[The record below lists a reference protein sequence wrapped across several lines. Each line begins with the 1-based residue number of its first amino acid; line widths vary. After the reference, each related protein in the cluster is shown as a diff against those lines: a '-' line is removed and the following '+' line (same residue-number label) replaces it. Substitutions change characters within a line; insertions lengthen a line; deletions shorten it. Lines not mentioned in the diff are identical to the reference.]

1 MPYLSKT
8 ANKSLHLTNLSVTPF
23 AEQKPCQPAFSGELN
38 RYVSSSIKPWLG
50 KLFANQESRNIGK
63 TVSTR
68 LHGIGI
74 ANEAEL
80 KRLGAEKA
88 KPIFSEGLAK

>member
-1 MPYLSKT
+1 MVSKP
-8 ANKSLHLTNLSVTPF
+8 L
-23 AEQKPCQPAFSGELN
+23 CEL
-38 RYVSSSIKPWLG
+38 
-50 KLFANQESRNIGK
+50 RNIGK
-63 TVSTR
+63 TVFTR

-88 KPIFSEGLAK
+88 KPRFLAGLAK

>member
-1 MPYLSKT
+1 MVSK
-8 ANKSLHLTNLSVTPF
+8 PM
-23 AEQKPCQPAFSGELN
+23 CEL
-38 RYVSSSIKPWLG
+38 K
-50 KLFANQESRNIGK
+50 NIGK

-74 ANEAEL
+74 TNEVKL

-88 KPIFSEGLAK
+88 KPIFSEANSNKFGVKQIRGLPLDL

>member
-1 MPYLSKT
+1 MCGL
-8 ANKSLHLTNLSVTPF
+8 
-23 AEQKPCQPAFSGELN
+23 
-38 RYVSSSIKPWLG
+38 
-50 KLFANQESRNIGK
+50 RNIGK

-74 ANEAEL
+74 TNEAEL

-88 KPIFSEGLAK
+88 KLRISAGLAK